1 VNKLWVCMLAGM
13 LILTGLFAQAQEG
26 YALSLSKEGE
36 ETGIGVSWEEIE
48 YVFESQ
54 LDYFYQYEGFDA
66 VFDGLFVKFDIAENL
81 AQERLLELYLD
92 ENPEPIDPE
101 QLSIRV
107 SETVLMPGDEPYITL
122 EWIEAE
128 FGSMDEYIQT
138 MTRQLELE
146 MQKELLYQKVA
157 QVSREEMEGY
167 FEQERQS
174 LSRDYDR
181 VWAKHILVETLGEAE
196 NLKESI
202 QTGEISF
209 EDAAALFSLDAHNKN
224 EGGDLGWF
232 YYGQMVPEFEQAA
245 FASKPG
251 SLDGPIQTQYGYH
264 LLYIVDLEILTE
276 YDQFDSTDLFFSIQR
291 EMEHEKY
298 HQFMNAYAQSHQID
312 YTYYGNLK
320 ALMDF
325 INVYT
330 LGFET
335 GDFSRALRFLREYS
349 VFSGDMDGMAF
360 YEIALE
366 AVLEAYLYGMVMLSD
381 EEYDL
386 FLAKRLD
393 NLKSLSQIPQAEYSA
408 LIKYFQLNPHD
419 SDMAIRLFSAHI
431 HRLLEMTY
439 DDFMFMYYGEAI
451 INNLMQ
457 VRPMV
462 TEIAFD
468 EEASAENQIK
478 ALILIAEID
487 LLAGNQESVK
497 TLMNQVLELN
507 PEHEYARSILYALQ
521 EDE

>member
-1 VNKLWVCMLAGM
+1 MNKLWVCILAGM
-13 LILTGLFAQAQEG
+13 LILTGLFAQDLEG
-26 YALSLSKEGE
+26 YALSLSKGGE
-36 ETGIGVSWEEIE
+36 ETGIGVSWEDIE

-81 AQERLLELYLD
+81 AQERLLELYLAD
-92 ENPEPIDPE
+92 NPEPVDPGL
-101 QLSIRV
+101 LSLRV

-138 MTRQLELE
+138 MTQQIELE
-146 MQKELLYQKVA
+146 MQKELLYKKLS
-157 QVSREEMEGY
+157 QVSREEMEAY
-167 FEQERQS
+167 FEQERQT
-174 LSRDYDR
+174 LSRDYNR

-196 NLKESI
+196 TLKEAI
-202 QTGEISF
+202 QSGEISF
-209 EDAAALFSLDAHNKN
+209 DDAAAVFSLDAYNKN

-245 FASKPG
+245 FGSQPG
-251 SLDGPIQTQYGYH
+251 SLEGPVQTQYGYH

-276 YDQFDSTDLFFSIQR
+276 YEQFDSTDLFFSIQR
-291 EMEHEKY
+291 EMGQEKY
-298 HQFMNAYAQSHQID
+298 HHFMNAYAQSHQID

-335 GDFSRALRFLREYS
+335 GDFSRALRFLRDYS
-349 VFSGDMDGMAF
+349 VALGDMDGLAF

-366 AVLEAYLYGMVMLSD
+366 AVLEAYYYGMIMLSD
-381 EEYDL
+381 EDYDL
-386 FLAKRLD
+386 YLSKRLD
-393 NLKSLSQIPQAEYSA
+393 NLKTLSQIPQAEYSA
-408 LIKYFQLNPHD
+408 LIKYFQLNPSD
-419 SDMAIRLFSAHI
+419 SDMAIRLFEAHI

-462 TEIAFD
+462 AEIAYD
-468 EEASAENQIK
+468 EKSSVPNQIK

-487 LLAGNQESVK
+487 LLAGNEESVLL
-497 TLMNQVLELN
+497 LMKQVLELD
-507 PEHEYARSILYALQ
+507 PEHEYAQFILNAVP
-521 EDE
+521 EPK